1 MGRPFHRRAPQ
12 NARLLREVF
21 NVDYALL
28 QCRLGVRMRG
38 PFACDG
44 GTGFRQSCAQR
55 CEIIDPLRDHGL
67 RLLVQT
73 RGQPGAILRMIRTR
87 PTARYKAMDTPTSAR

>member
-1 MGRPFHRRAPQ
+1 VGRPFHRRAPQ
-12 NARLLREVF
+12 NARLLREAF

-55 CEIIDPLRDHGL
+55 CEIIDPLAITACASSCRRYPPDDPHA
-67 RLLVQT
+67 T
-73 RGQPGAILRMIRTR
+73 DGAV
-87 PTARYKAMDTPTSAR
+87 

>member
-12 NARLLREVF
+12 NARLLREAF

-44 GTGFRQSCAQR
+44 GTSFRQLCAQR
-55 CEIIDPLRDHGL
+55 CEIIGQLRDHGL